1 MRHTPKIA
9 AFACASLALGSL
21 LAMTV
26 PTELSTARNAQLAR
40 LSQPNPVTWPGQ
52 DRVIIGP
59 DSYPVTYSP
68 QWLAV
73 AAQAERE
80 RMAKWALPEVR
91 TVGYDQPAAERE
103 AAIEAEGPGDQEVYR
118 GADQAEAQD
127 GEQLSAADLPDG

>member
-1 MRHTPKIA
+1 MRHIPKIA
-9 AFACASLALGSL
+9 AFACAGLALGSL

-40 LSQPNPVTWPGQ
+40 LSQPNPVTWPGH

-80 RMAKWALPEVR
+80 RMAKWALPELPAL
-91 TVGYDQPAAERE
+91 GYDQPSAARDAAIAAE
-103 AAIEAEGPGDQEVYR
+103 GTGEVEVQR
-118 GADQAEAQD
+118 GSDQAQAED
-127 GEQLSAADLPDG
+127 GDQLSAAVLPEG